1 MPRKVRERKP
11 MTQEEEQLLE
21 AAMSRFKWH
30 RVLVA
35 MDATDWQWCSVG
47 GVPEL
52 ADLKRCVRGLALELC
67 QYSVRARQRSTIS
80 TGGFTVGAYGKG
92 FYIQFVMN
100 ESDNEPELNLQV

>member
-1 MPRKVRERKP
+1 MPRKPRKIKP
-11 MTQEEEQLLE
+11 MTLEEEQLLE

-35 MDATDWQWCSVG
+35 MDATDWQWSSSA

-52 ADLKRCVRGLALELC
+52 NDLKKCVRHLALDLC
-67 QYSVRARQRSTIS
+67 QYNVKARPKHTVS

-92 FYIQFVMN
+92 FYIQFVMD
-100 ESDNEPELNLQV
+100 ESDNELELNLQE

>member
-1 MPRKVRERKP
+1 MPNKPRKIKP

-35 MDATDWQWCSVG
+35 MDATDWHWGSVG

-67 QYSVRARQRSTIS
+67 QYSVRARQRHTIS
-80 TGGFTVGAYGKG
+80 TGGFTVGAYSKG
-92 FYIQFVMN
+92 FYIQFVMDK
-100 ESDNEPELNLQV
+100 SDNEPELNLQV

>member
-1 MPRKVRERKP
+1 MARNPREQKP
-11 MTQEEEQLLE
+11 MTQEEKQLLE

-35 MDATDWQWCSVG
+35 MDATNWEWFSSA

-52 ADLKRCVRGLALELC
+52 ADLKKCVRRLALDLC
-67 QYSVRARQRSTIS
+67 QYHVKARPKHTVS

-92 FYIQFVMN
+92 FSIQFVVA
-100 ESDNEPELNLQV
+100 ESDNELELNLQG